1 MKITRHAK
9 KRISQRGFS
18 NFTLDIIQK
27 YGYCRKAP
35 GGAVKIFFGNREY
48 QRVIEELKRA
58 IQLMDKAKNG
68 NIIIKD
74 DRVLTVYK

>member
-1 MKITRHAK
+1 MKMTRHAK

-27 YGYCRKAP
+27 YGSCTKVP

-68 NIIIKD
+68 NILIKD
-74 DRVLTVYK
+74 DQVLTVYK

>member
-1 MKITRHAK
+1 MKTTKHAK

-27 YGYCRKAP
+27 YGNSKKAP
-35 GGAVKIFFGNREY
+35 GGAINIFFGNKEY

-58 IQLMDKAKNG
+58 IQLMDRAKNG
-68 NIIIKD
+68 NIIIKG
-74 DRVLTVYK
+74 DRILTVYK